1 MGKAGVASLQWTVAL
16 LSAVSLRGAGAMM
29 KKGAMVPVL
38 AAAGKPYLVAA
49 MVGNTWL
56 EVWLRFLVAPFL
68 RCDFAKVLPVIG
80 YGAPISNCKWVFQ

>member
-1 MGKAGVASLQWTVAL
+1 
-16 LSAVSLRGAGAMM
+16 M

-38 AAAGKPYLVAA
+38 AAAGKPYLVTA

-56 EVWLRFLVAPFL
+56 ETWLRLAVAPFAHHE
-68 RCDFAKVLPVIG
+68 FAKVLPVVG